1 MSMDR
6 WWNDTDCVKPNCS
19 EKTLSPCRY
28 EQHKFH
34 VQWTGID
41 SVVPWRGRGNKSY
54 IPLTGELWE
63 LCTEIGNP
71 QVLHYITVILCNQR
85 DELTKELIKMDLRN
99 LYFLFDDSALTM
111 TDSDRNES
119 DFIEELIQLHAVWSL
134 TLREEHRL
142 RVF

>member
-1 MSMDR
+1 M
-6 WWNDTDCVKPNCS
+6 
-19 EKTLSPCRY
+19 
-28 EQHKFH
+28 
-34 VQWTGID
+34 
-41 SVVPWRGRGNKSY
+41 
-54 IPLTGELWE
+54 TGELWE

-99 LYFLFDDSALTM
+99 LYILFDDSALTM